1 MPNRHLHSRP
11 GRTGRRLL
19 VLLLA
24 AVAGCRTASI
34 YSPDVQ
40 LQLAVAPAQV
50 RAGDT
55 LRLEFTVTNP
65 KPDTVVLEFAE
76 DCRVTLVIMDGS
88 QRAGAEQRC
97 MTPGGGR
104 LVLPAGGTWKASG
117 AWQAAAD
124 GGEPLAAGPY
134 LIRAVL
140 GEHNSV
146 WRGRREFKMSHAAD
160 TVAFRVLPP
169 EGR

>member
-1 MPNRHLHSRP
+1 MPNRHLRSRP
-11 GRTGRRLL
+11 ARTGRPLL
-19 VLLLA
+19 VLLLS
-24 AVAGCRTASI
+24 AVAGCRTAGI

-40 LQLAVAPAQV
+40 LHLAVQPVQV
-50 RAGDT
+50 RAGDS

-76 DCRVTLVIMDGS
+76 DCRVTLVIMDSS
-88 QRAGAEQRC
+88 QRASAEQRC

-104 LVLPAGGTWKASG
+104 LVLRAGGTWKASG
-117 AWQAAAD
+117 AWRAATDSGA
-124 GGEPLAAGPY
+124 PMAAGPY
-134 LIRAVL
+134 IVRAVL

-160 TVAFRVLPP
+160 TVAFRILPP
-169 EGR
+169 NGQ